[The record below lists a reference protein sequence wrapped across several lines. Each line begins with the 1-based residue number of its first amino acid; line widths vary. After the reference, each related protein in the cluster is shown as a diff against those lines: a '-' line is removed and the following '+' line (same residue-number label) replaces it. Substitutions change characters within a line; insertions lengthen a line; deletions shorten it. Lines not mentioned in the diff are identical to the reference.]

1 MRDRKRRQFL
11 TAAAV
16 FYIFVLY
23 FAVKAAPYIN
33 EGGPAALIGGL
44 YDEIDRPFH
53 FEVGIWTLKGVVL
66 ISFFYLFA
74 VIMGWQG
81 IKNYRWDEE
90 FGSAKWESVH
100 YINKKY
106 KTREPVFDTEDIPL
120 WRQDT
125 ILTRYARM
133 GYDFFREEHQRNL
146 NTLIIGG
153 SGSWKTRGYIM
164 PNIMQM
170 NATFVVTDPK
180 GEIAKKTGNML
191 KRFGWEVKVFDIIH
205 PEKSIRYN
213 PFVYFRNDKD
223 VIQFVNN
230 FFTATDASK
239 GQNVTKQDP
248 FWDDQAKNLMLA
260 FCFLLYKEA
269 PVDEQNFGMV
279 LELLHNA
286 AVSEEKENV
295 SPVDL
300 IFSRLE
306 RRNPEHIA
314 VGFYKDY
321 KVASGKTL
329 KSVQSTLSA
338 RLSFFNLEV
347 LTKLT
352 VTDDV
357 DIRSLGEKKTALFL
371 VIPDNDTS
379 FNFLIGTLYQQM
391 FQQLYDLADN
401 VYHGQ
406 LPVHVRFLMDEFA
419 NIHLPDDYEKILST
433 ARSRNCSFTIVL
445 QDKSQIEALFKDV
458 YKSIIGN
465 CDELLFLGSNELE
478 TCKYVSELCGKETI
492 DVKEYSQSY
501 GRNGSFTV
509 QKRKQQRDLIFPD
522 ELRRKANK
530 IAILIIRGEHP
541 IQDEKYN
548 MKNHPYYEYIPEGRN
563 LKKRK
568 HHEPAAIYDW
578 GSTELAVG
586 RVEVMREY
594 RGQIT
599 DVNGVRGAVRIL
611 SEEEALRKYAS

>member
-11 TAAAV
+11 IAAAV

-33 EGGPAALIGGL
+33 EGGPAALINGL
-44 YDEIDRPFH
+44 YREIERPFH
-53 FEVGIWTLKGVVL
+53 FEIGMWTIKCIAI
-66 ISFFYLFA
+66 ISYFYMFA
-74 VIMGWQG
+74 VMMCYQG

-90 FGSAKWESVH
+90 FGSAKWESIRS
-100 YINKKY
+100 INKKY
-106 KTREPVFDTEDIPL
+106 KTKEPVFDTEDIPL

-133 GYDFFREEHQRNL
+133 GYDFFRPEHQRNL

-153 SGSWKTRGYIM
+153 SGSWKTRGYII

-170 NATFVVTDPK
+170 NASYVVTDPK
-180 GEIAKKTGNML
+180 GEIAAKCGNML
-191 KRFGWEVKVFDIIH
+191 KKFGWNVKVFDVIH

-230 FFTATDASK
+230 FFTATDAPK
-239 GQNVTKQDP
+239 RQNAMSGEK

-269 PVDEQNFGMV
+269 PAEEQNLGMV

-286 AVSEEKENV
+286 AVSEEDENV

-306 RRNPEHIA
+306 RRNPGHIA

-321 KVASGKTL
+321 KVAAGKTL

-338 RLSFFNLEV
+338 RLSFFNLEL

-352 VTDDV
+352 MTDDI

-391 FQQLYDLADN
+391 FQQLYDLADH
-401 VYHGQ
+401 VYHGI

-433 ARSRNCSFTIVL
+433 ARSRNCSFTIVI
-445 QDKSQIEALFKDV
+445 QDKSQLEALFKDV
-458 YKSIIGN
+458 YKSIMGN
-465 CDELLFLGSNELE
+465 CDELLFLGSNEFD
-478 TCKYVSELCGKETI
+478 TCEYISKECGNETI

-509 QKRKQQRDLIFPD
+509 QRRKQQRTLIFPD

-541 IQDEKYN
+541 VQDEKYD
-548 MKNHPYYEYIPEGRN
+548 MKKHPYYEYIPEGKN

-568 HHEPAAIYDW
+568 HYEPAKVYDW

-586 RVEVMREY
+586 SVEIMKEY

-599 DVNGVRGAVRIL
+599 DLSGVGGMARIL
-611 SEEEALRKYAS
+611 TEAEVLKKYAA